1 MRPIFALFAL
11 SLASGSAMANT
22 GIINFEGTVTAGG
35 TCPIDV
41 VTPGG
46 PSKSLIY
53 LGDFKDKDF
62 TTIGQKTPLQRFG
75 LRVDPTKCTVTS
87 GQKAFVKF
95 SANYGAGPA
104 DLYKL
109 QSGVG
114 YSEGMALAILDKS
127 SNALAPDTESVAY
140 DLSDTQPTDMNFSTH
155 LQTTDS
161 TVTQGQVATSVN
173 FVVDIR

>member
-1 MRPIFALFAL
+1 MKPIFALFAL

-62 TTIGQKTPLQRFG
+62 TTVGQKTPIQRFG
-75 LRVDPTKCTVTS
+75 LRHDPSKCPVTP

-95 SANYGAGPA
+95 SANYGAGPS
-104 DLYKL
+104 DLYQL

-127 SNALAPDTESVAY
+127 NSVLAPDTESVGY
-140 DLSDTQPTDMNFSTH
+140 DLSDRLTTDMNFTTY
-155 LQTTDS
+155 LQTIDA
-161 TVTQGQVATSVN
+161 TVTEGQIATSVN
-173 FVVDIR
+173 FTVDIR